1 MTLDS
6 TAAAGPFGRHVSLA
20 AMAWRGFAVSALT
33 LLASCM
39 VGPNFKTPVSKTAD
53 AWSSAY
59 ANAARDGAGF
69 EEYWWKT
76 LDDPVL
82 DRLIELASAHN
93 LSLQIAGVRIVQAR
107 AQLNKAIGSLF
118 PQQQALSGALDYTR
132 LNDSASVIPGFTPN
146 FTTDQVL
153 FVASWE
159 IDLWGKYRRAIES
172 DEAALLANV
181 ASYDDALVTLV
192 ADVASTYVNLRTT
205 EQRIRVANTNLAN
218 FRESLRVA
226 NARFNAGETSLRDV
240 QQAKTVLAQTEAAI
254 PQLENGAT
262 QLRNGLAV
270 LLGETPDRIAAFLE
284 GSDRIPTAPKAV
296 TVGIPRD
303 LLRRRPDVREAAL
316 AAASQSA
323 LIGVAKAQMYPAFSL
338 SGAFGFSS
346 NNEGRNSL
354 GDLFNWDQH
363 TLQGGAS
370 FLFPIFNYGR
380 LENQVR
386 VQDAQ
391 FQQAVLNYQNTVLTA
406 QQEVENGL
414 SAFTTSQTS
423 LAHYDEAA
431 SSARQSTDL
440 AMAQYKAG
448 ETDYTTVLSA
458 EQSELSVDDSL
469 ASAEGNVVQGLI
481 AVYRALGG
489 GWEIR
494 NGRDVVSDEVKN
506 EMARRTNWGDLLE
519 PAHHLPVTSPEGA
532 SKTADVVSG
541 ENREPKP

>member
-1 MTLDS
+1 MTLGS
-6 TAAAGPFGRHVSLA
+6 TAAAEPFGRRSPARAFSRCIV
-20 AMAWRGFAVSALT
+20 AVASLT
-33 LLASCM
+33 LLASCI
-39 VGPNFKTPVSKTAD
+39 VGPNYTTPASKVAD
-53 AWSSAY
+53 AYTPAYGSATKTG
-59 ANAARDGAGF
+59 AAF
-69 EEYWWKT
+69 EEYWWKA

-82 DRLIELASAHN
+82 DRLIELASANN

-118 PQQQALSGALDYTR
+118 PQQQALSGSVDYTR
-132 LNDSASVIPGFTPN
+132 LNDNASILPGFTPN

-153 FVASWE
+153 FAASWE

-172 DEAALLANV
+172 DEAALLANL

-205 EQRIRVANTNLAN
+205 EQRIRVANTNIVN
-218 FRESLRVA
+218 FSESLRVA
-226 NARFNAGETSLRDV
+226 KARFNAGETSLRDV
-240 QQAKTVLAQTEAAI
+240 QQATTVLAQTEAAI
-254 PQLENGAT
+254 PQLQNGAT
-262 QLRNGLAV
+262 QLRNGLA
-270 LLGETPDRIAAFLE
+270 LLIGETPDRIGALLE
-284 GSDRIPTAPKAV
+284 GSDRIPTAPQSV
-296 TVGIPRD
+296 TVGIPHD
-303 LLRRRPDVREAAL
+303 LLRRRPDVREAAF

-346 NNEGRNSL
+346 NNELKNSL
-354 GDLFNWDQH
+354 GDLFNWNQR

-423 LAHYDEAA
+423 LAQYEVAA
-431 SSARQSTDL
+431 KSARQSTDL
-440 AMAQYKAG
+440 AMAQYKSG

-469 ASAEGNVVQGLI
+469 ASAQGNVVQGLI

-494 NGRDVVSDEVKN
+494 NGRDVISDDVRN
-506 EMARRTNWGDLLE
+506 EMARRTNWGDTLE
-519 PAHHLPVTSPEGA
+519 PAHHLPPDSSEAELKPGA
-532 SKTADVVSG
+532 
-541 ENREPKP
+541 NP

>member
-1 MTLDS
+1 MTVLE
-6 TAAAGPFGRHVSLA
+6 GVHLEGGRV
-20 AMAWRGFAVSALT
+20 RVRPAV
-33 LLASCM
+33 
-39 VGPNFKTPVSKTAD
+39 GAD
-53 AWSSAY
+53 
-59 ANAARDGAGF
+59 RV
-69 EEYWWKT
+69 T
-76 LDDPVL
+76 
-82 DRLIELASAHN
+82 
-93 LSLQIAGVRIVQAR
+93 
-107 AQLNKAIGSLF
+107 
-118 PQQQALSGALDYTR
+118 
-132 LNDSASVIPGFTPN
+132 
-146 FTTDQVL
+146 
-153 FVASWE
+153 
-159 IDLWGKYRRAIES
+159 
-172 DEAALLANV
+172 EAALLANL

-205 EQRIRVANTNLAN
+205 EQRIRVANTNIVN

-240 QQAKTVLAQTEAAI
+240 QQATTVLAQTEAAI
-254 PQLENGAT
+254 PQLQNGAT
-262 QLRNGLAV
+262 QLRNGLA
-270 LLGETPDRIAAFLE
+270 LLMGETPDRIGALLE
-284 GSDRIPTAPKAV
+284 GSDRIPTAPQSV
-296 TVGIPRD
+296 TVGIPHD
-303 LLRRRPDVREAAL
+303 LLRRRPDVREAAF

-346 NNEGRNSL
+346 NNELKNSL
-354 GDLFNWDQH
+354 GDLFNWNQR

-423 LAHYDEAA
+423 LAQYEVAA
-431 SSARQSTDL
+431 KSARQSTDL
-440 AMAQYKAG
+440 AMAQYKSG

-469 ASAEGNVVQGLI
+469 ASAQGNVVQGLI

-494 NGRDVVSDEVKN
+494 NGRDVISDDVRN
-506 EMARRTNWGDLLE
+506 EMARRTNWGDTLE
-519 PAHHLPVTSPEGA
+519 PAHHLPTDSSEAELKPGA
-532 SKTADVVSG
+532 
-541 ENREPKP
+541 NP

>member
-1 MTLDS
+1 
-6 TAAAGPFGRHVSLA
+6 
-20 AMAWRGFAVSALT
+20 
-33 LLASCM
+33 
-39 VGPNFKTPVSKTAD
+39 
-53 AWSSAY
+53 
-59 ANAARDGAGF
+59 
-69 EEYWWKT
+69 
-76 LDDPVL
+76 
-82 DRLIELASAHN
+82 
-93 LSLQIAGVRIVQAR
+93 
-107 AQLNKAIGSLF
+107 
-118 PQQQALSGALDYTR
+118 
-132 LNDSASVIPGFTPN
+132 
-146 FTTDQVL
+146 VL
-153 FVASWE
+153 FAASWE
-159 IDLWGKYRRAIES
+159 IDVWGKYRRAVES

-181 ASYDDALVTLV
+181 ASYDDALVTLIS
-192 ADVASTYVNLRTT
+192 DVASTYVNLRTT
-205 EQRIRVANTNLAN
+205 EQRIRVANTNITN

-254 PQLENGAT
+254 PQLENAAT

-270 LLGETPDRIAAFLE
+270 LLGETPDRIDEYLR
-284 GSDRIPTAPKAV
+284 GSERIPTAPKSV

-303 LLRRRPDVREAAL
+303 LLRRRPDVREAAF

-346 NNEGRNSL
+346 NNEGGNSL
-354 GDLFNWDQH
+354 GDLFHWDQH

-423 LAHYDEAA
+423 LAHYEEAA
-431 SSARQSTDL
+431 SASRQSTEL
-440 AMAQYKAG
+440 AMAQYKSG

-458 EQSELSVDDSL
+458 EQSELSVDDAL
-469 ASAEGNVVQGLI
+469 ASAQGSVVQGLI

-494 NGRDVVSDEVKN
+494 NGRDVVSEDVKS
-506 EMARRTNWGDLLE
+506 EMARRTNWGDVLE
-519 PAHHLPVTSPEGA
+519 PAQHLPAESPEA
-532 SKTADVVSG
+532 
-541 ENREPKP
+541 EPKPAEAVPASGGNRESNR